1 MIEIQYLTI
10 ALFPGVMNRP
20 SEDRTGKDT
29 LSSTTPTAVK
39 LNPNPQRV
47 VQTRFAKVFTAKNHP
62 VVLTETS

>member
-10 ALFPGVMNRP
+10 AWFPGVMNRP
-20 SEDRTGKDT
+20 FEDRTGKDT

-39 LNPNPQRV
+39 LNPNPQPIAK
-47 VQTRFAKVFTAKNHP
+47 TRFAKVFTAKNHP

>member
-10 ALFPGVMNRP
+10 AWFPGVMNRP
-20 SEDRTGKDT
+20 FEDRTGKDI

-47 VQTRFAKVFTAKNHP
+47 VQPRFAKVFTAINQS